1 MRAKCLAENP
11 CHIDL
16 DGIADE
22 FLLIGLRPDE
32 DVIGWEAH
40 DPLQFGYAEHPH
52 LDVDDAVQRHETLDF
67 CHRWTVISGYGD
79 CGSLLLHSAGY
90 ELVLRVG
97 RYRRSGGFDAAGRS
111 VSVLHI
117 HECEP
122 VPCRQRRRGC
132 VDGVVMPVAVICRD
146 ERVVIP
152 CRYRP
157 RRFLDRYAFARWT
170 ASVVLGEEIYLR
182 DAEPILSCDGR
193 ARLVDARSV
202 ILSRATH
209 RVPFHQERLFASGYE
224 LYQARINSFQ
234 RRIDER
240 FLRPK
245 ILLPSSV
252 KSSTSRT
259 GFQRC
264 I

>member
-1 MRAKCLAENP
+1 MIRFNSGMRSIRILMSMMPYNAMKRLIFAIAGLSSVVTAIVAP
-11 CHIDL
+11 CCFI
-16 DGIADE
+16 
-22 FLLIGLRPDE
+22 RQ
-32 DVIGWEAH
+32 V
-40 DPLQFGYAEHPH
+40 
-52 LDVDDAVQRHETLDF
+52 T
-67 CHRWTVISGYGD
+67 S
-79 CGSLLLHSAGY
+79 
-90 ELVLRVG
+90 LVLRVG

>member
-90 ELVLRVG
+90 ELVLRVVVTVG
-97 RYRRSGGFDAAGRS
+97 AGVS
-111 VSVLHI
+111 MPQGVPFPYCISTNASLSLVVSV
-117 HECEP
+117 
-122 VPCRQRRRGC
+122 GA
-132 VDGVVMPVAVICRD
+132 G
-146 ERVVIP
+146 
-152 CRYRP
+152 
-157 RRFLDRYAFARWT
+157 
-170 ASVVLGEEIYLR
+170 ASMEWLC
-182 DAEPILSCDGR
+182 P
-193 ARLVDARSV
+193 
-202 ILSRATH
+202 
-209 RVPFHQERLFASGYE
+209 
-224 LYQARINSFQ
+224 
-234 RRIDER
+234 
-240 FLRPK
+240 
-245 ILLPSSV
+245 LP
-252 KSSTSRT
+252 
-259 GFQRC
+259 
-264 I
+264 